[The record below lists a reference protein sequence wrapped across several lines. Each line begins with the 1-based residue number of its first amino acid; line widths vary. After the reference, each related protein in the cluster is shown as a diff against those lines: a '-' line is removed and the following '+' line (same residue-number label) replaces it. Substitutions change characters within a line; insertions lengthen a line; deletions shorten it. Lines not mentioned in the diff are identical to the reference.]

1 MSVRNASVLFLALST
16 LALLVGCGSSSPK
29 AVPPPSG
36 GFSNSNLNGTYVFS
50 IAGFVGDVNVNAGT
64 QSSFAMVGTLSA
76 DGSGNITGG
85 TVDIIDP
92 DLGAPGVFPGEAI
105 SANKYTVGPDG
116 RGTGT
121 LVTPVG
127 TFGIDFVLTS
137 NGQGLI
143 TRFDNFGTGSGTLDL
158 QTSATQS
165 SLQAFAFSLAG
176 ADGTDT
182 VPLGSIGGFTLNTST
197 GAITSGTEDFN
208 EGGSSTTGT
217 DLPITGGSVVLTS
230 STAGTAQL
238 DTSFGS
244 LAFDVFVIDATH
256 LKFIETDGI
265 ELLSGDAFTQQ
276 TSISQGTLAYTL
288 GGFDSSGNP
297 FAAGGLLASGANGS
311 LTGFEDYNDFGT
323 ASTAQNVGG
332 TCTLSAGRC
341 QVTLSNFNNT
351 LLVYQFA
358 VYPSSGGILLLEVD
372 NNGITQGAAYAQSST
387 TLGTPQ
393 GYGLNLTGFDLISG
407 FEVDD
412 IAEFTAQN
420 VGSNGSGDLSG
431 IVDINDGGPTN
442 PVSLGS
448 STFTPDSPATGRGS
462 ISTSQFNLEYYT
474 VDSSTAI
481 VIEGDTTQ
489 VSVGTLQLQNASSSP
504 GAAQPARS
512 ALRPLARPMLRA
524 RSALRRK

>member
-1 MSVRNASVLFLALST
+1 MSVRNGIVLLLALST
-16 LALLVGCGSSSPK
+16 LTLLVGCGSSSPK
-29 AVPPPSG
+29 VVPPPSG
-36 GFSNSNLNGTYVFS
+36 GFSASNLKGTYVVS

-76 DGSGNITGG
+76 DGAGNITGG

-92 DLGAPGVFPGEAI
+92 NLGAPGLFLGQSI
-105 SANKYTVGPDG
+105 GTNKYTVGSDG
-116 RGTGT
+116 RGTAT
-121 LVTPVG
+121 LATPVG

-165 SLQAFAFSLAG
+165 SLQALAFSLSG
-176 ADGTDT
+176 ADGTDS
-182 VPLGSIGGFTLNTST
+182 VPLGSVGGFTLNTST
-197 GAITSGTEDFN
+197 GAIVSGTEDFN

-217 DLPITGGSVVLTS
+217 NLPITGGSVVLTS

-238 DTSFGS
+238 VTSFGS
-244 LAFDVFVIDATH
+244 LAFDVFVIDSTH
-256 LKFIETDGI
+256 LKFIETDGVEI
-265 ELLSGDAFTQQ
+265 LSGDAFTQQ

-297 FAAGGLLASGANGS
+297 FAAGGLLASGSNGS
-311 LTGFEDYNDFGT
+311 LNGFEDYNDFG
-323 ASTAQNVGG
+323 SSNTAQNVGG

-387 TLGTPQ
+387 ALGTPQ
-393 GYGLNLTGFDLISG
+393 GYGLNLTGFDLNSG

-412 IAEFTAQN
+412 IAEFTAQSA
-420 VGSNGSGDLSG
+420 GSNGSGSFTG
-431 IVDINDGGPTN
+431 IVDVNDGGPVK
-442 PVSLGS
+442 PQSLGT
-448 STFTPDSPATGRGS
+448 STYTPDSPATGRGM
-462 ISTSQFNLEYYT
+462 ISSSAFTLEYYT
-474 VDSSTAI
+474 VDSSN
-481 VIEGDTTQ
+481 VIFIETDVAQ
-489 VSVGTLQLQNASSSP
+489 VSAGTFQLQNASSSP
-504 GAAQPARS
+504 GAAQSARS